1 MDPVRCPIN
10 NLQYCRG
17 SGKRH
22 DAHRTPEPTHQLTVD
37 EGTQLKS
44 LAASATLPHALV
56 CRAKVVLWSA
66 PKARAIPRL
75 RRLGWAKA
83 TVGKRRQRLLEQR
96 VAGPY
101 DELRRGDHAALP
113 MSKIDDFVQHYHR
126 RQRAFIWTATAHSIL
141 QKIARLCSRISKTR
155 HQPAL
160 FYLPDAVVSV
170 PCKFVAASAFRRDGH
185 HSVLKNW
192 GFSAFH
198 CIAA

>member
-1 MDPVRCPIN
+1 MGQTTPSSCLGAMDPVRCPIN

-83 TVGKRRQRLLEQR
+83 TVGKWRQRLLEQR

-113 MSKIDDFVQHYHR
+113 MSKIR
-126 RQRAFIWTATAHSIL
+126 LRAALPPQTAS
-141 QKIARLCSRISKTR
+141 
-155 HQPAL
+155 
-160 FYLPDAVVSV
+160 FYLDSYSPFHSPEDRPPLLTYFQDTTPA
-170 PCKFVAASAFRRDGH
+170 CTFLSA
-185 HSVLKNW
+185 
-192 GFSAFH
+192 
-198 CIAA
+198 